1 MNYIVIISIGT
12 NGSVTYLRKAR
23 RYPYL
28 FLASDGAG
36 QTKYGLIQIL
46 QILKE
51 GRS

>member
-1 MNYIVIISIGT
+1 MNHIVITSTGT
-12 NGSVTYLRKAR
+12 NGSVTCLRKAR

-28 FLASDGAG
+28 FLASDVAG

-51 GRS
+51 VRS

>member
-1 MNYIVIISIGT
+1 MNVWSIISIGT
-12 NGSVTYLRKAR
+12 NGNVTCVRKAR

-28 FLASDGAG
+28 FLASDGAD

>member
-28 FLASDGAG
+28 FLASAGAG
-36 QTKYGLIQIL
+36 QTRYGLIQIL
-46 QILKE
+46 QILKDVH
-51 GRS
+51 S